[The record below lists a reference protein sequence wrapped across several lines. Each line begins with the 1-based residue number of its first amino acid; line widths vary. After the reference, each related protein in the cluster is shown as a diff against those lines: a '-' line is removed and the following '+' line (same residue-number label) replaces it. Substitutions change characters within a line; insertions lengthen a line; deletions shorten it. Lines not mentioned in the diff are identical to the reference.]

1 MDDLLQ
7 QGITAYKAGKRE
19 DARKIFVTVV
29 KRTPD
34 SELAWGWM
42 YQTSGNDRERIYC
55 LKQMLRINPK
65 NEKTGQLL
73 SQLVV
78 PPPPIHVDIPKVVTR
93 KCPHCNAENQIA
105 SPRCSYC
112 GREINEQKS
121 ALPKKADG
129 GKINPIIPLLGIMIA
144 IIVCGVIYSMSLQAG
159 KKLVTPPTPTR
170 SPEET
175 AWYACT
181 RFVEE
186 QMKTSMIDAQS
197 YTPNGVTLLDNGQ
210 YRVDVGYAKLST
222 TYTCILRDR
231 ADGRWELI
239 SLGAVKN

>member
-29 KRTPD
+29 KQTAD

-65 NEKTGQLL
+65 NEKTGQML
-73 SQLVV
+73 SQLVA
-78 PPPPIHVDIPKVVTR
+78 PPPSIQVEAPKASTR
-93 KCPHCNAENQIA
+93 KCPHCGEETRLA
-105 SPRCSYC
+105 STRCSYC

-121 ALPKKADG
+121 APPQKAARKK
-129 GKINPIIPLLGIMIA
+129 NNRIITVLGILIA
-144 IIVCGVIYSMSLQAG
+144 ILVCGFIYNLTLQAG
-159 KKLVTPPTPTR
+159 LLATRPTPTR
-170 SPEET
+170 SSEEN

-181 RFVEE
+181 RFVQE
-186 QMKTSMIDAQS
+186 QMEAAMIDAQN
-197 YTPNGVTLLDNGQ
+197 YTPSGVILLDNGQ
-210 YRVDVGYAKLST
+210 YRVDVRYAKLST

-231 ADGRWELI
+231 AGGRWELI
-239 SLGAVKN
+239 SLGAIKN